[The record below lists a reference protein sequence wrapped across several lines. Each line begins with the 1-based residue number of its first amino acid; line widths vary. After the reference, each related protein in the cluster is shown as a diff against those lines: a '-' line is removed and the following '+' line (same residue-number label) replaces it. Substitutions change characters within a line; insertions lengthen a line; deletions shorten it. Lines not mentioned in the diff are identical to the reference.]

1 MEWSKKRKIGDEC
14 RQFQEE
20 WRLKY
25 FFAKHGE
32 KALCVICNEIVS
44 VLKEY
49 NLRRHYQTKH
59 EEKYRQW
66 EGEERSE
73 KFSKL
78 HHQISFQ
85 KAMFTKLSDDN
96 ESVTNA
102 SYKVAYILAKR
113 GKPFTDGELVK
124 ECMLEV
130 AQELCPEMLKKFSN
144 LTLSA
149 TTIARRVEDI
159 GENIVDQL
167 KKSATNFRY
176 FSIAMDESLD
186 ISSTSQLLVFIRG
199 VDEKLNVTQELAD
212 MHSMYGTVTGEDI
225 FTKLLKTFS
234 ESNLDWSNF
243 SCLTI
248 DGGKNMSGVKKGLV
262 GLVKEEC
269 KKRNVPQ
276 PMFVH
281 CMIHQQALCAKYLDI
296 SCVLQPVVKIVNYIR
311 SHGLNHRQFRI
322 LLKDNESDF
331 QDLPYYTT
339 VRWLSCG
346 KLLTRMLEIR
356 KDVMEFLETKGKP
369 EPLLNDENWLWKL
382 AFAADITTHLNLL
395 NLKLQG
401 QENFISDLYVH
412 IKAFRLKLRLF
423 LQQLQIKNLT
433 HFPEC
438 HKLKEQA
445 KAEFPVN
452 YACDLISNLQKQ
464 FNERFAEL
472 DERASEIRI
481 FQNPFEAVV
490 LDCPN
495 EIQLELL
502 EIQANDNLKD
512 KFKEGLIDFYKFLP
526 KTDFPNM
533 KDFACKYVSLFGTTY
548 LCEQTFSRMKYVKN
562 NLRSNLTDNH
572 LKSLLTIG
580 TSNLKPEV
588 SAITASK
595 KQFHHSH

>member
-113 GKPFTDGELVK
+113 GKPYTDGELVK

-212 MHSMYGTVTGEDI
+212 MHTMYGTVTGEDI

-234 ESNLDWSNF
+234 EYNLDWSNF

-281 CMIHQQALCAKYLDI
+281 CMIHQQALCAQYLDI
-296 SCVLQPVVKIVNYIR
+296 SCVLQPVVKIVNFIR
-311 SHGLNHRQFRI
+311 SHGLNH
-322 LLKDNESDF
+322 
-331 QDLPYYTT
+331 
-339 VRWLSCG
+339 
-346 KLLTRMLEIR
+346 
-356 KDVMEFLETKGKP
+356 
-369 EPLLNDENWLWKL
+369 
-382 AFAADITTHLNLL
+382 
-395 NLKLQG
+395 
-401 QENFISDLYVH
+401 
-412 IKAFRLKLRLF
+412 
-423 LQQLQIKNLT
+423 
-433 HFPEC
+433 
-438 HKLKEQA
+438 
-445 KAEFPVN
+445 
-452 YACDLISNLQKQ
+452 
-464 FNERFAEL
+464 
-472 DERASEIRI
+472 
-481 FQNPFEAVV
+481 
-490 LDCPN
+490 
-495 EIQLELL
+495 
-502 EIQANDNLKD
+502 
-512 KFKEGLIDFYKFLP
+512 
-526 KTDFPNM
+526 
-533 KDFACKYVSLFGTTY
+533 
-548 LCEQTFSRMKYVKN
+548 
-562 NLRSNLTDNH
+562 
-572 LKSLLTIG
+572 
-580 TSNLKPEV
+580 
-588 SAITASK
+588 
-595 KQFHHSH
+595 